1 MYGAWG
7 LSQPHCWGQ
16 SPHSAAA
23 AISHAAIT
31 TPIPVFIAA
40 ATTRPI
46 SAPVATRVAVPA
58 VASRR
63 VYSATSAPANEP
75 TNAPITEPTMGTG
88 TPTIAPTMPPM
99 IAPHPARREPP
110 YFRVYRDDSVNSKTS
125 AITART
131 AVATIVTQPIGSPPT
146 SASYPIADP
155 IMIHVPGRPSGMRN
169 SETSSTAAK
178 RSTSMAKSV
187 LAVRLDQRHDQARHL
202 DDPRATEVIRAI
214 PRRVDAG

>member
-46 SAPVATRVAVPA
+46 SAPVATRVDVPT

-63 VYSATSAPANEP
+63 EYSATNAPANDP
-75 TNAPITEPTMGTG
+75 TNAPITEPMIGTG

-99 IAPHPARREPP
+99 IAPHPARRE
-110 YFRVYRDDSVNSKTS
+110 RELEHLGDRRQDH
-125 AITART
+125 RR
-131 AVATIVTQPIGSPPT
+131 
-146 SASYPIADP
+146 ADREP
-155 IMIHVPGRPSGMRN
+155 ADRI
-169 SETSSTAAK
+169 
-178 RSTSMAKSV
+178 
-187 LAVRLDQRHDQARHL
+187 ARHERVVP
-202 DDPRATEVIRAI
+202 DRRADHDPRSRKTQ
-214 PRRVDAG
+214 